1 MTRVYLRWVPAVVVT
16 TVIAAGALAVPL
28 QAGAA
33 VDLPDKTP
41 QEVLKLIGES
51 TVDALSGT
59 IQQTSDLGLPDLS
72 VGGSSAGGSSAGG
85 TSSGDEVASALELLT
100 GNHTAR
106 IYVDGHDKA
115 RVQVMDRMSE
125 RDLIVNGD
133 NVWVWDSKEN
143 TATQLAAPSH
153 DTGDRPTSAEARTPA
168 ELAEKFLDKV
178 DSTTE
183 VTVDDDTE
191 VAGRAAYDLV
201 LTPRTSGTLVGSV
214 SIAVDSET
222 GLPLRVQVT
231 AQGESEPAFRL
242 EFTELSLEAPDAG
255 LFEFEPP
262 PGATVEEQEL
272 PRHPEAKPG
281 TGQDEMG
288 DFPGTVSGSGWD
300 AVVELPAGT
309 APAELTESPL
319 FAQATEAVDEG
330 QALSTTLLTI
340 LITDDGR
347 VYAGSVPLERLQS
360 AAADG

>member
-1 MTRVYLRWVPAVVVT
+1 MTRAYLRWLPAAVVT

-41 QEVLKLIGES
+41 QEVMELVAES
-51 TVDALSGT
+51 TEDSLSGT
-59 IQQTSDLGLPDLS
+59 VEQTSNLGLPDL
-72 VGGSSAGGSSAGG
+72 SAGGSSAGG
-85 TSSGDEVASALELLT
+85 SSGDEVASALELLT

-106 IYVDGHDKA
+106 IYVDGHDKV
-115 RVQVMDRMSE
+115 RVQVMDRMAE
-125 RDLIVNGD
+125 RDLIVNGFD
-133 NVWVWDSKEN
+133 VWLWDSAEN
-143 TATQLAAPSH
+143 TATHLAVPPH
-153 DTGDRPTSAEARTPA
+153 DAGDYPKSGGTRTPA
-168 ELAEKFLDKV
+168 ELAEKFLEKV
-178 DSTTE
+178 DPTTE

-201 LTPRTSGTLVGSV
+201 LTPRTSDTLVGSV

-231 AQGESEPAFRL
+231 AKGETEPAFRL
-242 EFTELSLEAPDAG
+242 QFTELSLETPDADI
-255 LFEFEPP
+255 FEFEPP
-262 PGATVEEQEL
+262 PGATVKEKEL
-272 PRHPEAKPG
+272 PEHPSRDGKTDG
-281 TGQDEMG
+281 DHG

-300 AVVELPAGT
+300 AVIELPAGS

>member
-1 MTRVYLRWVPAVVVT
+1 MTRVSLRWAPAAVVFV
-16 TVIAAGALAVPL
+16 VIAAGALAVPL

-41 QEVLKLIGES
+41 QEVLELVGES
-51 TVDALSGT
+51 TVDAFSGT
-59 IQQTSDLGLPDLS
+59 VEQTSDLGLPDLS
-72 VGGSSAGGSSAGG
+72 AGGSSAGG
-85 TSSGDEVASALELLT
+85 APSGDELASALELLT

-115 RVQVMDRMSE
+115 RVQVMDRMAE
-125 RDLIVNGD
+125 RDLIVNGAD
-133 NVWVWDSKEN
+133 VWLWDSQEN
-143 TATQLAAPSH
+143 TATRVAVPPH
-153 DTGDRPTSAEARTPA
+153 DKGDYPTGQPRTPA
-168 ELAEKFLDKV
+168 ELAEKFLEKADL
-178 DSTTE
+178 TTE
-183 VTVDDDTE
+183 VTVDNDTE
-191 VAGRAAYDLV
+191 VAGRTAYDLV

-214 SIAVDSET
+214 RVAVDSET

-231 AQGESEPAFRL
+231 ARGETEPAFRL
-242 EFTELSLEAPDAG
+242 AFTELSLETPDAD
-255 LFEFEPP
+255 LFDFEPP

-272 PRHPEAKPG
+272 PKHPDAKPG
-281 TGQDEMG
+281 TGMDDFG

-300 AVVELPAGT
+300 AVVELPAGS

-330 QALSTTLLTI
+330 RALSTTLLTI

-360 AAADG
+360 AAAGG

>member
-1 MTRVYLRWVPAVVVT
+1 MTRVYLRWVPAAVVT

-41 QEVLKLIGES
+41 QEVLELVGES
-51 TVDALSGT
+51 AEDSFSGT
-59 IQQTSDLGLPDLS
+59 IEQTSDLGLPDI
-72 VGGSSAGGSSAGG
+72 SAGGSSAGG
-85 TSSGDEVASALELLT
+85 ASGDELASALELLT
-100 GNHTAR
+100 GDHTAR
-106 IYVDGHDKA
+106 VYVDGHDKK
-115 RVQVMDRMSE
+115 RVQVMDRMAE
-125 RDLIVNGD
+125 RDLIVNGYD
-133 NVWVWDSKEN
+133 VWLWDSQEN
-143 TATQLAAPSH
+143 TATHVVVPPH
-153 DTGDRPTSAEARTPA
+153 DTADFPKSGDTRTPA
-168 ELAEKFLDKV
+168 ELAEKFLEKV
-178 DSTTE
+178 DPTTE

-201 LTPRTSGTLVGSV
+201 LTPRSSEDTLVGSV
-214 SIAVDSET
+214 RIAVDSET

-231 AQGESEPAFRL
+231 ARGETEPAFRL
-242 EFTELSLEAPDAG
+242 AFTELSLETPDADI
-255 LFEFEPP
+255 FEFEPP

-272 PRHPEAKPG
+272 PTHPPRDGKSDG
-281 TGQDEMG
+281 DHG
-288 DFPGTVSGSGWD
+288 DFPGEVSGSGWD
-300 AVVELPAGT
+300 TVIELPAGS